1 MEQKSLVTRGKTVAQ
16 EIAPWANYWL
26 AEARSH
32 EQGNTSQFKTGTL
45 KNKGDLLL
53 KNHSDSDHTQTSS

>member
-16 EIAPWANYWL
+16 EIALWANYWL

-53 KNHSDSDHTQTSS
+53 KTHL

>member
-16 EIAPWANYWL
+16 EIALWANYWL
-26 AEARSH
+26 AEARGH
-32 EQGNTSQFKTGTL
+32 EQGNTSQFKTRTL

-53 KNHSDSDHTQTSS
+53 KTHL